1 MANNILT
8 IDMVTRRAVMLFKN
22 SNAFIQGLDRQY
34 DDQFGIQ
41 GAQIGASL
49 RIKYPAD
56 YVVSDGPALSLQDTN
71 IQNTTLVLA
80 TQRHVDIAFNSAERT
95 LKIQDYEENYLVPAM
110 NNLAGNV
117 AAQIMSG
124 VEGGVCNF
132 VANKD
137 GSNNIIAPTKTQI
150 LKAGAILTDNSAQR
164 TGRRFIAS
172 PTSMA
177 NVVDTLAGLFNPVP
191 AISKQYYE
199 GQVYDA
205 LNFRWFEDPT
215 VLAHTTGTFSAG
227 GAISGAGQTG
237 STITV
242 TAITG
247 TFRKGD
253 IITIAGVNAVNYV
266 TKTTTGGLRQFV
278 VTANVSN
285 GATSIPIFPAIIP
298 GGVGYDPQTGLGA
311 QQYQTVDISPG
322 NTAAVSLVNKAG
334 EVYRKNIGYA
344 PKAIT
349 MVTADMVIPP
359 MVESSRKRYDGISMR
374 MVHGYLMGTDQIAS
388 RVDVLFG
395 SLFVRPSWTVAVGDV
410 VN

>member
-1 MANNILT
+1 MANSVLT

-34 DDQFGIQ
+34 DDQFGVQ
-41 GAQIGASL
+41 GAQIGSSL

-56 YVVSDGPALSLQDTN
+56 YVVADGPALSLQDTN
-71 IQNTTLVLA
+71 IQNTTLVMS

-117 AAQIMSG
+117 AASVMAN
-124 VEGGVCNF
+124 VADNACNF

-164 TGRRFIAS
+164 TNRRFIAS

-177 NVVDTLAGLFNPVP
+177 NAVDTLAGLFNPVA

-215 VLAHTTGTFSAG
+215 VLAHTTGTFTAG
-227 GAISGAGQTG
+227 TVNGAGQTG
-237 STITV
+237 TTLV
-242 TAITG
+242 TNAITG
-247 TFRKGD
+247 TLRKGD
-253 IITIAGVNAVNYV
+253 IITIALVNAVNRV
-266 TKTTTGGLRQFV
+266 TKTTTAGLRQFV
-278 VTANVSN
+278 VTANVLN
-285 GATSIPIFPAIIP
+285 GATSIPIYPAILP
-298 GGVGYDPQTGLGA
+298 GGVGYDSQTGLGA
-311 QQYQTVDISPG
+311 QQYQTTDISPG
-322 NTAAVSLVNKAG
+322 NTAVITLANKAS

-344 PKAIT
+344 PKAVT
-349 MVTADMVIPP
+349 MVTADLVIPP

-395 SLFVRPSWTVAVGDV
+395 SLAVRGEWMCVVGDAV
-410 VN
+410 S

>member
-1 MANNILT
+1 MANSVLT

-41 GAQIGASL
+41 GAQIGSTL
-49 RIKYPAD
+49 RVKYPAD

-71 IQNTTLVLA
+71 IQNTTLTLA

-117 AAQIMSG
+117 AATIMSG

-177 NVVDTLAGLFNPVP
+177 NAVDTLSGLFNPVP

-215 VLAHTTGTFSAG
+215 VLAHTTGTFTAG
-227 GAISGAGQTG
+227 TVNGASQTG
-237 STITV
+237 TTLV
-242 TAITG
+242 TNAITG
-247 TFRKGD
+247 TLRKGD
-253 IITIAGVNAVNYV
+253 IITIALVNAVNRV

-278 VTANVSN
+278 VTANVAN
-285 GATSIPIFPAIIP
+285 GATSIPIYPAIIP
-298 GGVGYDPQTGLGA
+298 GGVGYDANTGLGA
-311 QQYQTVDISPG
+311 QQYQTVDVSPANAAAISL
-322 NTAAVSLVNKAG
+322 ANKAS
-334 EVYRKNIGYA
+334 EVYRKNIAYA

-349 MVTADMVIPP
+349 MVTADLVIPP
-359 MVESSRKRYDGISMR
+359 MVESSRKRYDNISMR

-395 SLFVRPSWTVAVGDV
+395 FLFVRPEWATIVADSVA
-410 VN
+410 

>member
-1 MANNILT
+1 MANSVLT

-34 DDQFGIQ
+34 DDQFGVQ
-41 GAQIGASL
+41 GAQIGSSL

-71 IQNTTLVLA
+71 IQNTTLVMA

-117 AAQIMSG
+117 AASVMAN
-124 VEGGVCNF
+124 VADNACNF

-164 TGRRFIAS
+164 TNRRFIAS

-177 NVVDTLAGLFNPVP
+177 NAVDTLAGLFNPVA

-215 VLAHTTGTFSAG
+215 VLAHTTGSFTAG
-227 GAISGAGQTG
+227 TVNGAGQTG
-237 STITV
+237 TTLV
-242 TAITG
+242 TNAITG
-247 TFRKGD
+247 TLKKGD
-253 IITIAGVNAVNYV
+253 IITVALVNAVNRV
-266 TKTTTGGLRQFV
+266 TKTTTSGLRQFV
-278 VTANVSN
+278 VTANVAN
-285 GATSIPIFPAIIP
+285 GATSIPIYPAIIP
-298 GGVGYDPQTGLGA
+298 GGVGYDPNTGLGA
-311 QQYQTVDISPG
+311 QQYQTVDVSPANAAAISL
-322 NTAAVSLVNKAG
+322 ANKAS

-349 MVTADMVIPP
+349 MVTADLVIPP
-359 MVESSRKRYDGISMR
+359 MVESSRKRYDNISMR

-395 SLFVRPSWTVAVGDV
+395 SLAVRGEWMVVVGDSV
-410 VN
+410 S

>member
-1 MANNILT
+1 MANSVLT

-34 DDQFGIQ
+34 DDQFAVN
-41 GAQIGASL
+41 GAQIGNTL

-71 IQNTTLVLA
+71 IQNTTLVMS

-117 AAQIMSG
+117 AASVMAN
-124 VEGGVCNF
+124 VADNACNF

-150 LKAGAILTDNSAQR
+150 LRAGASLTDNSAQR
-164 TGRRFIAS
+164 TNRRFIAS
-172 PTSMA
+172 PVSMA
-177 NVVDTLAGLFNPVP
+177 NTVDTLAGLFNPVA

-215 VLAHTTGTFSAG
+215 VLAHTTGSFTAG
-227 GAISGAGQTG
+227 TVNGAGQTG
-237 STITV
+237 TTLV
-242 TAITG
+242 TNAITG
-247 TFRKGD
+247 TLRKGD
-253 IITIAGVNAVNYV
+253 IITIALVNAVNRV
-266 TKTTTGGLRQFV
+266 TKTTTTGLRQFV
-278 VTANVSN
+278 VTANVLN
-285 GATSIPIFPAIIP
+285 GATSIPIYPAIVP
-298 GGVGYDPQTGLGA
+298 GGVGYDANTGLGA
-311 QQYQTVDISPG
+311 QQYQTVDVSPG
-322 NTAAVSLVNKAG
+322 NTAVILLANKAS

-374 MVHGYLMGTDQIAS
+374 MIHGYLMGTDQIAS

-395 SLFVRPSWTVAVGDV
+395 SLAVRGEWMVVVGDTLS
-410 VN
+410 

>member
-1 MANNILT
+1 MANTILT

-41 GAQIGASL
+41 GAQIGTSL

-71 IQNTTLVLA
+71 IQNTTLVMS

-117 AAQIMSG
+117 AATIMSG

-177 NVVDTLAGLFNPVP
+177 NVVDTLAGLFNPAP
-191 AISKQYYE
+191 AISRQYYE

-205 LNFRWFEDPT
+205 LNFRWYEDPT
-215 VLAHTTGTFSAG
+215 VLAHTTGSFTAG
-227 GAISGAGQTG
+227 TVNGAGQTG
-237 STITV
+237 TTLV
-242 TAITG
+242 TNAITG
-247 TFRKGD
+247 TLNKGD
-253 IITIAGVNAVNYV
+253 IITIALVNSVNYV

-278 VTANVSN
+278 VTANVLN

-298 GGVGYDPQTGLGA
+298 GGIGYDSQTGLGA
-311 QQYQTVDISPG
+311 QQYQTVDVSPA
-322 NTAAVSLVNKAG
+322 NAAAISLVNKAS

-395 SLFVRPSWTVAVGDV
+395 SLFVRPQWCVAVGDAV
-410 VN
+410 S